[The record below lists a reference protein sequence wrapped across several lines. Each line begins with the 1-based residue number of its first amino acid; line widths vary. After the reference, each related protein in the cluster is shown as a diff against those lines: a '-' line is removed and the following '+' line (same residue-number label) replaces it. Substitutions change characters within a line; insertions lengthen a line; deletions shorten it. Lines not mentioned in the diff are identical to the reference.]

1 MMTLK
6 VPEICL
12 FQLERNE
19 KVEELDIVRVKR
31 DDMDHGVK
39 AGSIGTI
46 VSEHGGGWFTVEFG
60 DDIKDSITDYLLEY
74 HESDLEVIAA
84 YKLMDEPGPVKD
96 VYKP

>member
-1 MMTLK
+1 M
-6 VPEICL
+6 
-12 FQLERNE
+12 
-19 KVEELDIVRVKR
+19 
-31 DDMDHGVK
+31 
-39 AGSIGTI
+39 
-46 VSEHGGGWFTVEFG
+46 GGGWFTVEFG

>member
-1 MMTLK
+1 MKRWKNWILLELKGMTWIMVLR
-6 VPEICL
+6 PGASGPQYL
-12 FQLERNE
+12 N
-19 KVEELDIVRVKR
+19 
-31 DDMDHGVK
+31 M
-39 AGSIGTI
+39 
-46 VSEHGGGWFTVEFG
+46 GGGWFTVEFG